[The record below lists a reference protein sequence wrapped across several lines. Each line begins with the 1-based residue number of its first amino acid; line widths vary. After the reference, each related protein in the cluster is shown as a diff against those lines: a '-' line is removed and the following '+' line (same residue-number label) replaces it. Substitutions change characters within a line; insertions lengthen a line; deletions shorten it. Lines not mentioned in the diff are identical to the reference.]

1 MFIPVEDLVL
11 QSGPV
16 WHGTALGWKKAI
28 DTHITKLPIT
38 SNRFCGVKFVDTLS
52 KVSILAYTTYLPTSG
67 KDEEFLD
74 VLSQLSFHIS
84 ENNIENSIIIIGADS
99 NVSKKSS
106 KRGYEAMLNLLELNS
121 LKSVLLTDEAT
132 FHHNNQTSE
141 SQVDHIYFY
150 IPKNSNIKVAFKEQA
165 WLKKNPS
172 NVSSHDVIVGEVVLP
187 VVEESQSSEDYSET
201 YTEFVVKKPKW
212 EDSSKEEYKIET
224 AKELKN
230 LIDNYNDD
238 EFIPTLCEM
247 FSRTMV
253 ISAEKN
259 IKITEHKMNKT
270 EKRYPY
276 FSKEYREANINHKK
290 VFNEWRKAGRPN
302 DTNHPKKEAV
312 LSSRRKMRMIA
323 RNEEIVKSI
332 EQNDDLMCTF
342 KNNPSDIYDKM
353 KKARGEYKKAV
364 EIPFIE
370 TLAGTY
376 TGDNILEG
384 FAANTEIMCNENQN
398 DDKFDNEI
406 YRIFKRDNMTLI
418 DITTNEDVI

>member
-1 MFIPVEDLVL
+1 MFIPVKDLAL
-11 QSGPV
+11 QSGQV

-106 KRGYEAMLNLLELNS
+106 KRRYEAMLNFLELNS

-230 LIDNYNDD
+230 LIENYNDD

-253 ISAEKN
+253 ISAEKTLKLQN
-259 IKITEHKMNKT
+259 
-270 EKRYPY
+270 
-276 FSKEYREANINHKK
+276 
-290 VFNEWRKAGRPN
+290 
-302 DTNHPKKEAV
+302 TN
-312 LSSRRKMRMIA
+312 
-323 RNEEIVKSI
+323 
-332 EQNDDLMCTF
+332 
-342 KNNPSDIYDKM
+342 
-353 KKARGEYKKAV
+353 
-364 EIPFIE
+364 
-370 TLAGTY
+370 
-376 TGDNILEG
+376 
-384 FAANTEIMCNENQN
+384 
-398 DDKFDNEI
+398 
-406 YRIFKRDNMTLI
+406 
-418 DITTNEDVI
+418 